1 MFVLWFHC
9 RGLSRKEMIESG
21 SNVNNNLVAAT
32 YNGDVEYYVA
42 CYAYQSAEIGDLV
55 FDTGEVIAVTKKEGD
70 WWTGNIGNRTGIFPS
85 NYVQKQESVSTAL
98 ETSSEPSV
106 VVSEKQVIM
115 NVTLRSVHRSY
126 YKPPSSPLPHSFQEA
141 INGNQQI
148 SSYDQQQPTT
158 TTTQQD
164 TQQDSTKRKQSTTN
178 QDAEDARNQAE
189 ADSEVSQINTQPP
202 IAPQAN
208 EEGIRYSSMSISA
221 TPSLRKKGEVA
232 QVIAPYEAT
241 SSEQLSL
248 TRGQLIMIRKKT
260 DSGWWEGELQVR
272 IPPEH

>member
-9 RGLSRKEMIESG
+9 RGLLREEIIESG

-115 NVTLRSVHRSY
+115 SVTLRTVHRSY
-126 YKPPSSPLPHSFQEA
+126 YKSPSPLHTLSRRQSTEISKSAATISSSRQRQRNRTRSKTPPSESNRRRIRTRRTP
-141 INGNQQI
+141 
-148 SSYDQQQPTT
+148 
-158 TTTQQD
+158 
-164 TQQDSTKRKQSTTN
+164 
-178 QDAEDARNQAE
+178 
-189 ADSEVSQINTQPP
+189 
-202 IAPQAN
+202 
-208 EEGIRYSSMSISA
+208 GIRRKRTPRCPRS
-221 TPSLRKKGEVA
+221 TPSHR
-232 QVIAPYEAT
+232 
-241 SSEQLSL
+241 
-248 TRGQLIMIRKKT
+248 
-260 DSGWWEGELQVR
+260 
-272 IPPEH
+272 